1 MAPTDIP
8 LHHEFP
14 SLYVYV
20 LCIVKMQQQRGERIS
35 QMYVFGANTLLVQTR
50 NGLTFN
56 HPEVVNKDRTHFS
69 GVDARWITHRELIIS
84 QTNALLRIERGGERE
99 TNNPY
104 SLLYLSYTLVTKPP

>member
-1 MAPTDIP
+1 
-8 LHHEFP
+8 
-14 SLYVYV
+14 
-20 LCIVKMQQQRGERIS
+20 MQQQRGERIS